1 MNKVYII
8 KNGALVKVADIDAN
22 LLAGDLIRYG
32 SKFYAV
38 LYRAI
43 ESKSDANELAYIVE
57 ERNIF
62 A

>member
-1 MNKVYII
+1 MNKIYII
-8 KNGALVKVADIDAN
+8 KNGALVKVADIDSR
-22 LLAGDLIRYG
+22 LLTGDLIRHG
-32 SKFYAV
+32 GKFYAV

-43 ESKSDANELAYIVE
+43 ESKSDTNEMAYIVE